1 MHSKIKFSMLD
12 VATPGQGRVTS
23 AFTIS
28 FSYPDRFKATAVVNA
43 LVTKFMDQNAQ
54 VQRLQAETTS
64 TLIDDELKQ
73 SKDKM
78 DALDALI
85 SKFKSENQGRLPEQ
99 FTANV
104 AQLQSL
110 QIAMGNANEAVSR
123 LQQQKLQLE
132 TQLQ

>member
-1 MHSKIKFSMLD
+1 
-12 VATPGQGRVTS
+12 
-23 AFTIS
+23 
-28 FSYPDRFKATAVVNA
+28 
-43 LVTKFMDQNAQ
+43 MDQNAQ

-110 QIAMGNANEAVSR
+110 QIAMGNANAALKELADAVVASVDEDGFAEAVER
-123 LQQQKLQLE
+123 YVLE
-132 TQLQ
+132 RG